1 MAVESPIDED
11 AEVFVG
17 EHKVLR
23 WTVRDAARYI
33 VDISPFTMRL
43 SLFQRRNPVPLATV
57 PATVADGPGGVAVA
71 TLTAEQS
78 LLLGPGAHRYVLARI
93 DAGSEA
99 VLAYGSIVLKGRAT

>member
-23 WTVRDAARYI
+23 WTVRDKAKAL
-33 VDISPFTMRL
+33 VDPSGFAMRL
-43 SLFQRRNPVPLATV
+43 TIYRRRNPVPVVTNSSV
-57 PATVADGPGGVAVA
+57 TGTSDGKAVA

-78 LLLGPGAHRYVLARI
+78 IALGAGSHRYLLERTDSGA
-93 DAGSEA
+93 EA
-99 VLAYGSIVLKGRAT
+99 VLAYGSLVLKERMT